1 MMNLKKWHL
10 EKYQSTKNWDTSRN
24 KLLEMKSKQV
34 LNNRVINSALTEP
47 LRFRE
52 NLTSIGHLN
61 GKKYAQF

>member
-1 MMNLKKWHL
+1 M
-10 EKYQSTKNWDTSRN
+10 NWDTSRN

-34 LNNRVINSALTEP
+34 VNNRVINSALTEP